1 MTPELDQRIKK
12 RICFL
17 DTPGLSNITLARAA
31 GKSILDG
38 LKKGGNYKVIFF
50 FTEQSGD
57 INDQDVVIMRMVLE
71 AAPDIGNKYGIIV
84 NKVDRKVRKEL
95 KRDQGTE
102 MFLQTLFTGMPDT
115 QICREDQVLFL
126 PALERLEDED
136 NELVSAADLVS
147 DVSRTDLQTFVDE
160 CVPKVQIIKENVADV
175 NTKSFVEMMQEME
188 KIQRKAGS
196 FAQHVDS
203 KFLSGQQG
211 VNEHKPD
218 KQRTHGHQS
227 NKKTVIVMEVEGAHQ
242 GDGSSDIKY
251 GQQGHYNKTPKSHN
265 RYVSKPIFGF
275 TC

>member
-1 MTPELDQRIKK
+1 MKTNRKGN
-12 RICFL
+12 FL
-17 DTPGLSNITLARAA
+17 DTPGLADETLRKTA
-31 GKSILDG
+31 GKSISDG
-38 LKKGGNYKVIFF
+38 LRKDGYYKVIFF
-50 FTEQSGD
+50 FTEHGGRV
-57 INDQDVVIMRMVLE
+57 NVQDVTSMRLVLQ
-71 AAPDIGNKYGIIV
+71 AAPDIGNRYGIIV

-218 KQRTHGHQS
+218 KQRAHGHQS

-242 GDGSSDIKY
+242 GDGSFDIKY

>member
-1 MTPELDQRIKK
+1 MFNSGCSIGGGLTLKLDQRIKK

-84 NKVDRKVRKEL
+84 NKVDRKVMKRL
-95 KRDQGTE
+95 KHDRGQD
-102 MFLQTLFTGMPDT
+102 FLQTLFTGMPDT
-115 QICREDQVLFL
+115 QICGQDQVFFL

-136 NELVSAADLVS
+136 NELVFPADLVS

-160 CVPKVQIIKENVADV
+160 HIPEFQIRKENVSEFNLVRFDELMK
-175 NTKSFVEMMQEME
+175 KSRKGPQYGYQNG
-188 KIQRKAGS
+188 QRRRGHGGK
-196 FAQHVDS
+196 
-203 KFLSGQQG
+203 KFGCFS
-211 VNEHKPD
+211 
-218 KQRTHGHQS
+218 
-227 NKKTVIVMEVEGAHQ
+227 
-242 GDGSSDIKY
+242 
-251 GQQGHYNKTPKSHN
+251 
-265 RYVSKPIFGF
+265 
-275 TC
+275 

>member
-1 MTPELDQRIKK
+1 MTLKLDQRIKK
-12 RICFL
+12 RICYL

-160 CVPKVQIIKENVADV
+160 HIPEFQIRKENVSEFNLVRFDELMK
-175 NTKSFVEMMQEME
+175 KSRKGPQYGYQNG
-188 KIQRKAGS
+188 QRRRGHGGK
-196 FAQHVDS
+196 
-203 KFLSGQQG
+203 KFGCFS
-211 VNEHKPD
+211 
-218 KQRTHGHQS
+218 
-227 NKKTVIVMEVEGAHQ
+227 
-242 GDGSSDIKY
+242 
-251 GQQGHYNKTPKSHN
+251 
-265 RYVSKPIFGF
+265 
-275 TC
+275 